1 MIKYCPT
8 CPRSSE
14 DVAFIGEFCEVCT
27 SERIRSG
34 MPTSFKI
41 PRCKMCG
48 KIKAID
54 EFVDFTYKNIEMHIQ
69 REIHNRNCKIAIK
82 SLDSKGNAV
91 VAFDYPV
98 GNRGESVSFEIGVRF
113 RFPLQTCIKCSRRNS
128 GYYQAIVQLRGSE
141 EMTGRMA
148 DKISRFLERRDSF
161 VSKSE
166 RVKNGIDLYV
176 EDKLVMNSF
185 FDIYKN
191 IRPKRSY
198 TLAGMRNGKKLY
210 RNTYL
215 IDLSDG
221 MSG

>member
-1 MIKYCPT
+1 
-8 CPRSSE
+8 
-14 DVAFIGEFCEVCT
+14 
-27 SERIRSG
+27 
-34 MPTSFKI
+34 
-41 PRCKMCG
+41 
-48 KIKAID
+48 
-54 EFVDFTYKNIEMHIQ
+54 
-69 REIHNRNCKIAIK
+69 
-82 SLDSKGNAV
+82 
-91 VAFDYPV
+91 
-98 GNRGESVSFEIGVRF
+98 
-113 RFPLQTCIKCSRRNS
+113 
-128 GYYQAIVQLRGSE
+128 
-141 EMTGRMA
+141 MTGRMA

-198 TLAGMRNGKKLY
+198 TLAGMRNGKRLY